1 MKAWLQHS
9 LHFPHPDYLL
19 VHLHIQLPDAG
30 KKSGVRFLADR
41 LGIDRKNI
49 AAFGDA
55 DNDCDM
61 IEFAGAGV
69 AMGNACDA
77 LKEAADYITL
87 SNDDDGLAYAIY
99 NILNI

>member
-1 MKAWLQHS
+1 MLDDDELKNRIIRELYEKD
-9 LHFPHPDYLL
+9 PDIYITSS
-19 VHLHIQLPDAG
+19 VKQLIEISYKDAG

-55 DNDCDM
+55 
-61 IEFAGAGV
+61 
-69 AMGNACDA
+69 
-77 LKEAADYITL
+77 LKEAAYYITL

-99 NILNI
+99 NILHI

>member
-1 MKAWLQHS
+1 
-9 LHFPHPDYLL
+9 
-19 VHLHIQLPDAG
+19 
-30 KKSGVRFLADR
+30 
-41 LGIDRKNI
+41 
-49 AAFGDA
+49 
-55 DNDCDM
+55 M

-99 NILNI
+99 NILKIWYRGQKVQTHMSLLVILYESGDVIRNKW